1 MSDLF
6 DTTQVRDEPEH
17 WDTLAKR
24 VATTAARESRRS
36 GFDWLANSRA
46 GWVAASLLVAAALAF
61 IMLPPEDHSARSVV
75 PEWAQSLAPTDDVG
89 KVIVL
94 RDSPPAIGALLLDA
108 QGGGAR

>member
-17 WDTLAKR
+17 WDALAQR
-24 VATTAARESRRS
+24 VATTAARESRRG

-46 GWVAASLLVAAALAF
+46 GWVAASLLVAAVLTF
-61 IMLPPEDHSARSVV
+61 IMLPAEDQAARSVV
-75 PEWAQSLAPTDDVG
+75 PEWARSLAPTDDVG

-108 QGGGAR
+108 EGRGAR